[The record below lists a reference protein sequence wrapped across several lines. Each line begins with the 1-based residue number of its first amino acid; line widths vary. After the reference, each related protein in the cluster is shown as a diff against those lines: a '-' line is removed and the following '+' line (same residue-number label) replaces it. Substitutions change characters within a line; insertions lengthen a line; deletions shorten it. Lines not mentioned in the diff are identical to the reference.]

1 MVEAV
6 AEIKARYDVLV
17 VGGGVAGI
25 SAAVAAAR
33 NGASVLLIEK
43 GVNLGGLAT
52 VGLISWYEPL
62 CDGHGKQLIG
72 GIAEELIRLATEC
85 GFDNLPS
92 KWGGRSQNSPR
103 NERFSSFYSP
113 TFFSMALDKFLL
125 DNGVKLLFDTLATYP
140 IMNGKHCEGVIVE
153 NANGREIYEA
163 SVVIDATGDASIMHR
178 AGVPC
183 TLGENF
189 LTYVVHEFD
198 ESSAKEYVASG
209 DLSKFRRWKNCGS
222 DYMGNGHP
230 AGMKTFRGDTAEGI
244 TDFVIKGKLR
254 MLDKYAD
261 TDKNSREIM
270 MLPSMPQFRT
280 VRHINGQCA
289 FAGKNQKLTEDCIG
303 YVGDFREAGKAYP
316 FPFSC
321 TYNSD
326 FDNLL
331 AAGRIVDVSDAD
343 AWEIARV
350 IPVCALSGEAVGIAA
365 AMASS
370 KGRSISEVSE
380 YTVKTMNKFP
390 R

>member
-1 MVEAV
+1 MVYMDLKV
-6 AEIKARYDVLV
+6 KAKYDVIV

-62 CDGHGKQLIG
+62 CDGRGKQLIG

-85 GFDNLPS
+85 GFDNLPG
-92 KWGGRSQNSPR
+92 KWGGKSGNAPR
-103 NERFSSFYSP
+103 NNRFSSFYSP
-113 TFFSMALDKFLL
+113 AFFSMSLDRFLL
-125 DNGVKLLFDTLATYP
+125 DNGVELLFDTLATYP
-140 IMNGKHCEGVIVE
+140 VMNGKHCEGVIVE
-153 NANGREIYEA
+153 NANGRETYEA
-163 SVVIDATGDASIMHR
+163 KVVIDATGDASISYR

-198 ESSAKEYVASG
+198 EKSAKEYVASG
-209 DLSKFRRWKNCGS
+209 DISKFRRWKNCGS

-230 AGMKTFRGDTAEGI
+230 AGMKTFRGDTAEEI

-261 TDKNSREIM
+261 TDKDSREIM
-270 MLPSMPQFRT
+270 MLPTMPQFRT
-280 VRHINGQCA
+280 VRHINGQGA
-289 FAGKNQKLTEDCIG
+289 FCGKKQKLTDDCIG
-303 YVGDFREAGKAYP
+303 YVGDFREEGRAYP

-321 TYNSD
+321 TYNAE

-350 IPVCALSGEAVGIAA
+350 IPVCAFSGEAAGVAA
-365 AMASS
+365 AYASE
-370 KGRSISEVSE
+370 KNCRVGDVPVQYI
-380 YTVKTMNKFP
+380 KAIK
-390 R
+390 